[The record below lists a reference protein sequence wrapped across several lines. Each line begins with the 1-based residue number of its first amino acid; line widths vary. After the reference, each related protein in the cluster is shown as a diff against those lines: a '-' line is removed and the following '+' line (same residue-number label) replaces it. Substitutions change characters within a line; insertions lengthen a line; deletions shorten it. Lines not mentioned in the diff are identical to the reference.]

1 MHYDHPKDCES
12 IQVERLCFA
21 NDQRLLLRGFCIP
34 DEPLAENSRFLVIME
49 QLNQQKLECPDA
61 NMQQRYHLTER
72 EQMVII
78 YLMLGFTNKEIA
90 NRINLSEYTVKEHLK
105 RIMHKTQTTT
115 RTGLLARMIFPTPE
129 GAVPDV
135 LSKTIEIQ
143 HHLLHPTLKSVNA
156 VVYQS
161 PSHRQD
167 RFATLARNGTFS
179 CARSLTPLNRLSP
192 NPLPTCQPNNWMTAV
207 PLTLNFLSLNL
218 GLNFELFINALRL
231 AHARVSPRPRART
244 LLWPSDLSVALADL
258 FDLTGM

>member
-1 MHYDHPKDCES
+1 MSIISAGDMARSLNGRKQSQGLRQQGTTGVILFTTTGQLLFMNTEAQVFTGQLQPQSTRETDTGLIPEQIHTLVHDLIGRLMHCDHPKDCES
-12 IQVERLCFA
+12 IQMERLCFA

-34 DEPLAENSRFLVIME
+34 DEPLARNSRFLIIIE

-115 RTGLLARMIFPTPE
+115 RTGLLARMVFPTPE

-135 LSKTIEIQ
+135 LSRTIGIQ
-143 HHLLHPTLKSVNA
+143 DPLLHPL
-156 VVYQS
+156 Q
-161 PSHRQD
+161 
-167 RFATLARNGTFS
+167 
-179 CARSLTPLNRLSP
+179 
-192 NPLPTCQPNNWMTAV
+192 
-207 PLTLNFLSLNL
+207 
-218 GLNFELFINALRL
+218 
-231 AHARVSPRPRART
+231 
-244 LLWPSDLSVALADL
+244 
-258 FDLTGM
+258 